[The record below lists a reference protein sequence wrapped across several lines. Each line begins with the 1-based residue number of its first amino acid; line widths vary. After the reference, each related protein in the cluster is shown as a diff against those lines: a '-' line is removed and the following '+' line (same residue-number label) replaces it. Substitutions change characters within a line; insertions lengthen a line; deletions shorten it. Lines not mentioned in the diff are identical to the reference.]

1 MILRCAHVMRI
12 GQDAVLCSLPRS
24 RMRGDQ
30 TIRNPFTVI
39 SVICISLSGFSPQ

>member
-1 MILRCAHVMRI
+1 MIPWCAHVMRI
-12 GQDAVLCSLPRS
+12 GQDAVPCSLPQS

-30 TIRNPFTVI
+30 TIRNPFTVS

>member
-12 GQDAVLCSLPRS
+12 GQHAVPCSLPQS

-30 TIRNPFTVI
+30 TIRNLLTVS